1 MNCTT
6 ERPGTEVFV
15 QKMCKVSWQSCVHV
29 LLTFCA
35 QSGVHQLCPLISIL
49 LAPIHLLSTF
59 LAHPFVG
66 KCASGQVGK
75 WQVACTRIPPFCA
88 ESVCNLVSTYS
99 SLLTPLYSLLAFP
112 SIQSLCHNLSS
123 RPLQTLQRRVQ
134 TFMGGRCF

>member
-59 LAHPFVG
+59 LADPFVC
-66 KCASGQVGK
+66 KWASGQVGK
-75 WQVACTRIPPFCA
+75 WASGLYTDPTILRR
-88 ESVCNLVSTYS
+88 VSLQS
-99 SLLTPLYSLLAFP
+99 CLHVLLTPHAPVLSPCLPLYPIPLSQPFQPATAD
-112 SIQSLCHNLSS
+112 SAAQSADIH
-123 RPLQTLQRRVQ
+123 
-134 TFMGGRCF
+134 GW

>member
-49 LAPIHLLSTF
+49 LAPIHLLSTL
-59 LAHPFVG
+59 LADPFVC
-66 KCASGQVGK
+66 KCASG
-75 WQVACTRIPPFCA
+75 QVACTRIPPF
-88 ESVCNLVSTYS
+88 CNLVSTYS

-112 SIQSLCHNLSS
+112 SIQSFCHNLSS

-134 TFMGGRCF
+134 TFMGGSCF